1 MSPINFAEEL
11 DKVESDKQYP
21 DFAAMMEQSELSV
34 DTPVTDPGPPGMDNL
49 LARFNIAGG
58 DNYQEKLNEFRKA
71 YPKGDLVFKQFEGT
85 DAPVLAF
92 RESHLDQWRKL
103 DADFWGDDR
112 SEVIG
117 DLVDFLGEDLYQIG
131 GELAT
136 TIRSKGLSLP
146 GLMARIAGGN
156 VGGSIGGQAI
166 QDFRGTQEQPWGAEM
181 GSQALLD
188 AAMASGTGGASE
200 LGIRKARD
208 VLTGRGVFR
217 TTPEGVSA
225 AKAAKALGAPEVP
238 AHLMVA
244 HPWFQRIGQQAQAVN
259 PGIGEYVTKAQDYN
273 RRLLSALRQG
283 KQTGRF
289 RGDLSSLE
297 STFRNQL
304 LRNTEE
310 SLGVRPEL
318 NIAAIGEDTLQAG
331 IAEYD
336 EMAKGVVSGLYTAA
350 RRIEEPVFD
359 LSNLRAKTAK
369 LLQTEKGAQRIGQQ
383 TRDTQIVDSSGSP
396 LSVTALEKIGGKQ
409 VLQMIDPEVRRVLK
423 EIGETVAMEPRVVG
437 DKVISPTDQLN
448 YWAETVGP
456 YTVPGQDGVTYRTHS
471 VAKQVYGYLREAL
484 DDPKNLNSSP
494 EFSAAWKQARASA
507 SKRFDTLQKVGIART
522 TNEPVEYLRQA
533 YGAQAYE
540 KLKYLRH
547 AMPIQRFKELQTGY
561 LRYLMEPS
569 QVNNLSKTLTEMKPE
584 FARLAFSGD
593 QLVVLKNFGR
603 AMDDLN
609 RLNIKGSIE
618 KHTNF
623 RSLIG
628 DLVNNAGSG
637 NIDTLIS
644 VIKSKGFDS
653 PIGKN
658 IRAGVLDNL
667 YRASLKKGRID
678 TVKMNEIVK
687 GWTTSGVTKL
697 VRPSDLKILINLS
710 RLEEVY
716 SKGIDTGTSL
726 VAGQGA
732 STIGSFKPSALQ
744 VILKA
749 NLWTRMLIGD
759 AGRTLIAGKGKT
771 QWKPQ
776 TGIALAA
783 SGIQKML
790 SEDQVAEKDMEDL
803 MGRLQE

>member
-1 MSPINFAEEL
+1 MTQINFAEEFDQL
-11 DKVESDKQYP
+11 KSSKQYP

-34 DTPVTDPGPPGMDNL
+34 DTPVTDPGPPGMENL

-71 YPKGDLVFKQFEGT
+71 YPEGDLVFKQFEGA

-92 RESHLDQWRKL
+92 RETHLDQWKKL

-117 DLVDFLGEDLYQIG
+117 DLVDFFGEDLYQIG
-131 GELAT
+131 GEIAT
-136 TIRSKGLSLP
+136 TIRTKGLSLP
-146 GLMARIAGGN
+146 GLMARIAAGN
-156 VGGSIGGQAI
+156 VGGSVGGQAI
-166 QDFRGTQEQPWGAEM
+166 QEFRGTQEQNISEM
-181 GSQALLD
+181 ASQAVLD
-188 AAMASGTGGASE
+188 AALASGTGGATE
-200 LGIRKARD
+200 LGVRKARD
-208 VLTGRGVFR
+208 VLTGGGLFR
-217 TTPEGVSA
+217 TTPEGVAA

-259 PGIGEYVTKAQDYN
+259 PGIGEYVTQAQDYN

-336 EMAKGVVSGLYTAA
+336 ELAQGVVSGLYTAA

-359 LSNLRAKTAK
+359 LTSLRSKTAK
-369 LLQTEKGAQRIGQQ
+369 LLQREKGAQRIGQQ

-409 VLQMIDPEVRRVLK
+409 VLQMIDPEVRRVLE
-423 EIGETVAMEPRVVG
+423 EIGETVSMESRVVG
-437 DKVISPTDQLN
+437 DRVISPTDQLN
-448 YWAETVGP
+448 YWAEAVGP

-471 VAKQVYGYLREAL
+471 VAKEVYSYLREAL
-484 DDPKNLNSSP
+484 DDPKNINSSP
-494 EFSAAWKQARASA
+494 EFAAAWRKARGKARE
-507 SKRFDTLQKVGIART
+507 RFDTLQKVGIART

-533 YGAQAYE
+533 YGNQAYE
-540 KLKYLRH
+540 KLKYLRN
-547 AMPIQRFKELQTGY
+547 AMPIKRFKELQNGY
-561 LRYLMEPS
+561 LRYLMEPA
-569 QVNNLSKTLTEMKPE
+569 QVNNLSKTLAEMKPE
-584 FARLAFSGD
+584 FASLVFSGD
-593 QLVVLKNFGR
+593 QMTVLKNFGR

-609 RLNIKGSIE
+609 RLDLKGSIE
-618 KHTNF
+618 MHTNF

-637 NIDTLIS
+637 NIDTLMS

-667 YRASLKKGRID
+667 YRASIDKGRIN
-678 TVKMNEIVK
+678 TSRMNEILRE
-687 GWTTSGVTKL
+687 WTTSGVTKL
-697 VRPSDLKILINLS
+697 VKPSDLKMLTNLS

-716 SKGIDTGTSL
+716 SKGMDQGTSL
-726 VAGQGA
+726 VAAEGA
-732 STIGSFKPSALQ
+732 SEVGSFKPTALQ
-744 VILKA
+744 VLLKA
-749 NLWTRMLIGD
+749 NLWTRLLIGD
-759 AGRTLIAGKGKT
+759 AGRTLIAGKGKN
-771 QWKPQ
+771 QWQPK

-790 SEDQVAEKDMEDL
+790 SEDEIAEKDMEDL
-803 MGRLQE
+803 MEKLGQ